1 MKLLALACVPGGM
14 VVRALARS
22 ERLDVWPLRSSVPK
36 GWWVRSYP
44 LPHLERATD
53 PAAATQPPLGRA
65 LLLRE
70 KVEEFVLASHAT
82 TSGGRPTAHMNIAL
96 RSGLP
101 ETAKFVR

>member
-53 PAAATQPPLGRA
+53 PAAATQPPLERA
-65 LLLRE
+65 LLRE
-70 KVEEFVLASHAT
+70 KVEECVLASHAT
-82 TSGGRPTAHMNIAL
+82 TSGGRPTAQMNIAL
-96 RSGLP
+96 RFGTP